1 MNIDNI
7 LSGLQYAEGYR
18 ELYGEYNQA
27 NSYAGFLYFITRLD
41 KELDN
46 SIKGIGTGKKFSN
59 EEKLI
64 LVANAPYAVKKENP
78 LECIVTA
85 LVVGDIDGKLGEVI
99 LKDGNPL
106 YCYEYLRTCDPSN
119 KNEFI
124 EKITQAKDPYM
135 CFYCINHFPDVDHTH
150 LKEVVREKCKEGIDS
165 DLVVNYLI
173 KNPDDKEVA
182 DYASKSF
189 NKKEDAKALTEMAK
203 FCNKSVNMQE
213 LFDMYSKFDKSFVS
227 LDEWSSYLECEK
239 TNHDNDRYGYNRVC
253 HYITSENSVKD
264 IAKHPDYMLGYT
276 RYLFERLD
284 KALEDAE
291 KSEEIDEFTPFT
303 VDQYDPPARPVY
315 TNKEYRSNTLRNVI
329 NCLHRF
335 EGIDVPQQTKDQC
348 AKIAQDWANK
358 NWLKIIDYST
368 FSAFLKTGM
377 IDDKQLQYKVL
388 MTSSA
393 EEIKAFAKQCK
404 NFKSN
409 FENIL
414 NNENSVVS
422 RESLKISM
430 EILNQDPSVKE
441 IVDKYQNRMADML
454 VNTTKSANHIN
465 QSQFIKAAKTLNSE
479 GFKRVVQAFAS
490 SNLQNGDEIC
500 LNLVDVA
507 YQLKE
512 PDINPIALKATK
524 QLLSTTTQRNLSSD
538 FQTIFDKVTDTAVK
552 AEMLEKFHT
561 YMKEQNYSAKYRAK
575 VKVKK
580 IYYKTKKTLQGLLKR
595 EKAIEANQSGKEF

>member
-46 SIKGIGTGKKFSN
+46 SIKEIGTGKKFSN

-106 YCYEYLRTCDPSN
+106 YCYEYLRKCGPSN

-291 KSEEIDEFTPFT
+291 KREEIDEFTPFT

-335 EGIDVPQQTKDQC
+335 EEIDVPQQTKDQC

-393 EEIKAFAKQCK
+393 EKIKAFAKQCK

-441 IVDKYQNRMADML
+441 IVDKYQNRMADEL
-454 VNTTKSANHIN
+454 VDTLKSANSVDNEKFEMRI
-465 QSQFIKAAKTLNSE
+465 KTLNE
-479 GFKRVVQAFAS
+479 DGFKKVSIAAS
-490 SNLQNGDEIC
+490 LSNIKNSDEIC
-500 LNLVDVA
+500 LMLVDLSKD
-507 YQLKE
+507 LKE
-512 PDINPIALKATK
+512 TNLDLIASKALDCLIATREPYVVHNDTESMLKKINDA
-524 QLLSTTTQRNLSSD
+524 
-538 FQTIFDKVTDTAVK
+538 AVK
-552 AEMLEKFHT
+552 VEILEKYHT
-561 YMKEQNYSAKYRAK
+561 YIKEKNYSAKYRAK

-595 EKAIEANQSGKEF
+595 EKAIEANQSTREF

>member
-213 LFDMYSKFDKSFVS
+213 LFDMYSKLDKSFVS
-227 LDEWSSYLECEK
+227 LDEWSSYLECGK

-291 KSEEIDEFTPFT
+291 KREEIDEFTPFT

-335 EGIDVPQQTKDQC
+335 EEIDVPQQTKDQC

-441 IVDKYQNRMADML
+441 IVDKYQNRMADEL
-454 VNTTKSANHIN
+454 VDTLKSANSVDNEKFEMRI
-465 QSQFIKAAKTLNSE
+465 KTLNE
-479 GFKRVVQAFAS
+479 DGFKKVSLAAS
-490 SNLQNGDEIC
+490 LSNIKNSDEIC
-500 LNLVDVA
+500 LMLVDLSKD
-507 YQLKE
+507 LKE
-512 PDINPIALKATK
+512 TNLDLIASKALDCLIATREPYVVHNDTESMLKKINDA
-524 QLLSTTTQRNLSSD
+524 
-538 FQTIFDKVTDTAVK
+538 AVK
-552 AEMLEKFHT
+552 VEILEKYHT
-561 YMKEQNYSAKYRAK
+561 YIKEKNYSAKDRAK

-595 EKAIEANQSGKEF
+595 EKAIEVNQSGKEF